1 MLKQIE
7 GRLTQAIHLFNRRL
21 EWLTTE
27 SRRLFGVIEEKAIT
41 IVLDIR
47 NMSPQQFDQYR
58 IALETVI
65 YEQLTQI
72 SKFNLIRLVLIKK
85 EQELLIFLFDIFTV
99 HFWKSKDVCIWIK
112 CLKLPITLCVYT
124 CKCICDWILQVS
136 WWYANVSPR
145 VCSGDPWHDT
155 GSSWLAVGVGQ
166 VSLSVQDSHSWSSAQ
181 SHYRPTCKLDY

>member
-7 GRLTQAIHLFNRRL
+7 GRLTQAISLFNRRL

-27 SRRLFGVIEEKAIT
+27 SRRLFGVVEERAIT

-72 SKFNLIRLVLIKK
+72 SKFNLIRFVNMKK
-85 EQELLIFLFDIFTV
+85 ISTLYLNFLFLLSEQIYFKLHVKMHNLFTHGHAKINFQV
-99 HFWKSKDVCIWIK
+99 NF
-112 CLKLPITLCVYT
+112 
-124 CKCICDWILQVS
+124 IL
-136 WWYANVSPR
+136 Y
-145 VCSGDPWHDT
+145 
-155 GSSWLAVGVGQ
+155 
-166 VSLSVQDSHSWSSAQ
+166 
-181 SHYRPTCKLDY
+181 

>member
-27 SRRLFGVIEEKAIT
+27 SRRLFGVVEEKAIT

-58 IALETVI
+58 IALETII

-72 SKFNLIRLVLIKK
+72 SKFNLIRLKK
-85 EQELLIFLFDIFTV
+85 NWFWLNMKKNYTVIF
-99 HFWKSKDVCIWIK
+99 IW
-112 CLKLPITLCVYT
+112 
-124 CKCICDWILQVS
+124 
-136 WWYANVSPR
+136 
-145 VCSGDPWHDT
+145 
-155 GSSWLAVGVGQ
+155 
-166 VSLSVQDSHSWSSAQ
+166 
-181 SHYRPTCKLDY
+181 

>member
-27 SRRLFGVIEEKAIT
+27 SRRLFGVVEEKAIT

-58 IALETVI
+58 IALETII

-72 SKFNLIRLVLIKK
+72 SKFNLIRLKKNWFWLNMKKNYSNFCLINSPY
-85 EQELLIFLFDIFTV
+85 FLE
-99 HFWKSKDVCIWIK
+99 K
-112 CLKLPITLCVYT
+112 LKIYAFQQKNASNFRILFVYIN
-124 CKCICDWILQVS
+124 K
-136 WWYANVSPR
+136 N
-145 VCSGDPWHDT
+145 
-155 GSSWLAVGVGQ
+155 
-166 VSLSVQDSHSWSSAQ
+166 
-181 SHYRPTCKLDY
+181 

>member
-27 SRRLFGVIEEKAIT
+27 SRRLFGVVEEKAIT

-58 IALETVI
+58 IALETII

-72 SKFNLIRLVLIKK
+72 SKFNLIRLKKNWFWLNMKKNYSNFCLINSTYFLEKLK
-85 EQELLIFLFDIFTV
+85 IYAFQQKNMLQTLEYFLCILTNHGTDASTYLKHYLIFRGKKCWDLFFDFLK
-99 HFWKSKDVCIWIK
+99 KSLGI
-112 CLKLPITLCVYT
+112 
-124 CKCICDWILQVS
+124 
-136 WWYANVSPR
+136 NVF
-145 VCSGDPWHDT
+145 
-155 GSSWLAVGVGQ
+155 
-166 VSLSVQDSHSWSSAQ
+166 
-181 SHYRPTCKLDY
+181 

>member
-27 SRRLFGVIEEKAIT
+27 SRRLFGVVEEKAIT

-58 IALETVI
+58 IALETII

-72 SKFNLIRLVLIKK
+72 SKFNLIRLKKKLVLIKHEK
-85 EQELLIFLFDIFTV
+85 ELYSNFYLINSPYFLEKLKIYAFQQ
-99 HFWKSKDVCIWIK
+99 KK
-112 CLKLPITLCVYT
+112 CFKL
-124 CKCICDWILQVS
+124 
-136 WWYANVSPR
+136 
-145 VCSGDPWHDT
+145 
-155 GSSWLAVGVGQ
+155 
-166 VSLSVQDSHSWSSAQ
+166 
-181 SHYRPTCKLDY
+181 

>member
-27 SRRLFGVIEEKAIT
+27 SRRLFGVVEEKAIT

-58 IALETVI
+58 IALETII

-72 SKFNLIRLVLIKK
+72 SKFNLIRLVLIKHEK
-85 EQELLIFLFDIFTV
+85 ELQLFLFDKFIILFG
-99 HFWKSKDVCIWIK
+99 KAKD
-112 CLKLPITLCVYT
+112 
-124 CKCICDWILQVS
+124 
-136 WWYANVSPR
+136 
-145 VCSGDPWHDT
+145 
-155 GSSWLAVGVGQ
+155 
-166 VSLSVQDSHSWSSAQ
+166 
-181 SHYRPTCKLDY
+181 

>member
-27 SRRLFGVIEEKAIT
+27 SRRLFGVVEEKAIT

-58 IALETVI
+58 IALETII

-72 SKFNLIRLVLIKK
+72 SKFNLIRLVLIKHEK
-85 EQELLIFLFDIFTV
+85 ELQLFLFDKFIVLFE
-99 HFWKSKDVCIWIK
+99 KAKD
-112 CLKLPITLCVYT
+112 
-124 CKCICDWILQVS
+124 
-136 WWYANVSPR
+136 
-145 VCSGDPWHDT
+145 
-155 GSSWLAVGVGQ
+155 
-166 VSLSVQDSHSWSSAQ
+166 
-181 SHYRPTCKLDY
+181 